1 MADTRKRD
9 FFFTLN
15 NYSENDVSQVEA
27 LFPEATYLIYG
38 KEVGKENGTPHLQ
51 GYFRYSNARYL
62 KAITKKVDRWHLEVM
77 QTNPHAC
84 INYCKKECDYKE
96 FGDPPLKPEDGGKIE
111 SARWND
117 IRENAKRG
125 KFDELP
131 ADYACTH
138 FSNAVRMHAHTL
150 LHRELPDLAT
160 IKGYW
165 VSGPSGV
172 GKSRWARTHAAE
184 TNQRFYLKE
193 NEDLKWWDGYT
204 DEEIV
209 LIEEWDP
216 NMTKYVKW
224 LKQLVDHYAVTVQT
238 KGGMIKI
245 RPKEVIITSNYS
257 LEDCFR
263 GLPPVEL
270 EALNRRFERIT
281 F

>member
-1 MADTRKRD
+1 MHTQ
-9 FFFTLN
+9 LVN
-15 NYSENDVSQVEA
+15 HQSQQRSSQDQKKIIDQQEA
-27 LFPEATYLIYG
+27 VVAVAE
-38 KEVGKENGTPHLQ
+38 
-51 GYFRYSNARYL
+51 
-62 KAITKKVDRWHLEVM
+62 
-77 QTNPHAC
+77 
-84 INYCKKECDYKE
+84 
-96 FGDPPLKPEDGGKIE
+96 
-111 SARWND
+111 
-117 IRENAKRG
+117 
-125 KFDELP
+125 
-131 ADYACTH
+131 
-138 FSNAVRMHAHTL
+138 AVR
-150 LHRELPDLAT
+150 RGRIGLASANRP
-160 IKGYW
+160 IA
-165 VSGPSGV
+165 SFIFLGPSGV